1 MILDLKY
8 LIDKY
13 KMNINGVL
21 HIGAHYGE
29 EYELYKT
36 NEIKNVVY
44 FEPISTSFNILKNK
58 IGDDGILFNCALGN
72 ENKYVEMYVETA
84 NLGQSSSILEPMLH
98 KTQYPTI
105 IFDSK
110 ETVKMVRLDDI
121 EINIKN
127 YNLINLDVQGYELE
141 VFKGAEETLKN
152 IDYIIS
158 EINND
163 ETYLGCAKINE
174 LEDFLSP
181 YGFKL
186 VEQNWAG
193 ITYGDGFFIKTKN

>member
-1 MILDLKY
+1 
-8 LIDKY
+8 
-13 KMNINGVL
+13 
-21 HIGAHYGE
+21 
-29 EYELYKT
+29 
-36 NEIKNVVY
+36 
-44 FEPISTSFNILKNK
+44 
-58 IGDDGILFNCALGN
+58 
-72 ENKYVEMYVETA
+72 
-84 NLGQSSSILEPMLH
+84 
-98 KTQYPTI
+98 
-105 IFDSK
+105 
-110 ETVKMVRLDDI
+110 MVRLDDI

-158 EINND
+158 EINKD

-193 ITYGDGFFIKTKN
+193 ITWGDGFFIKTKN

>member
-29 EYELYKT
+29 ESELYKT

-58 IGDDGILFNCALGN
+58 IGDDGILFNYALGN

-158 EINND
+158 EINKD

-193 ITYGDGFFIKTKN
+193 ITWGDGFFIKSKN